1 MRFVTTSKDPSYN
14 GTTKPRYF
22 DLDFVDNFNYLG
34 SYFATTENDV
44 KKRQGQ
50 AWGAFWRLE
59 RIWNFNL
66 PIAIKVC
73 LYKCTV
79 LSFLLYGSET

>member
-14 GTTKPRYF
+14 GTTKPGYF

-34 SYFATTENDV
+34 SYIATTENDV

-50 AWGAFWRLE
+50 ALGCLLE
-59 RIWNFNL
+59 IRAYLEF
-66 PIAIKVC
+66 
-73 LYKCTV
+73 
-79 LSFLLYGSET
+79 